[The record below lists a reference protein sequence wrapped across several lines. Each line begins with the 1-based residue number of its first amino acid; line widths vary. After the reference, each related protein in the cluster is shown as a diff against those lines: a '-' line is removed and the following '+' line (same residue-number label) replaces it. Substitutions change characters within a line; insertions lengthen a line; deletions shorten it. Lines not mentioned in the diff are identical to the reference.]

1 MRAAVLAG
9 CLLVATT
16 ATAAA
21 DTAAV
26 DPFAGTQIIYARGTA
41 LYRSDARG
49 RGETELVQLPAKVA
63 VRALR
68 TDAAG
73 RVLLADLDGR
83 WSWMLLDGS
92 ARALAD
98 LPCADGPAQLATDG
112 ACVLCRSQ
120 QSPDKSIIVNLAT
133 GKLTPIDVPAPGSRL
148 VGSGAE
154 RRLVWADAGG
164 VWSAAPGNPR
174 KRVKLAPE
182 APLRG
187 FLPSPDGKRAV
198 GVYTDV
204 IHPTPR
210 TTKPADMLMGFAL
223 DGQGARRK
231 SVRDSVPVEWS
242 HDGNWVLVQDGS
254 KACIVKAMGGQYK
267 CWKGYTAVSI
277 APDGSYA
284 LILGNRD
291 KAADKPSKSSKQDK
305 KGKKGKKDKKRKK
318 QPDRDEPK
326 AEPQDEPELSTG
338 DDTPIDDVPVP
349 PPSGP
354 LALYR
359 GKLDGAFTES
369 PGLVVRV
376 VEGAAVWIP
385 TQP

>member
-1 MRAAVLAG
+1 MRAAVLVG
-9 CLLVATT
+9 CLMVTT

-21 DTAAV
+21 DTAVV
-26 DPFAGTQIIYARGTA
+26 DPFAGTQIIYSRGTA

-49 RGETELVQLPAKVA
+49 RGETELVQLPTKVA

-73 RVLLADLDGR
+73 RVLLADLGGR

-112 ACVLCRSQ
+112 ACVLCRSAK
-120 QSPDKSIIVNLAT
+120 SPDTSIIVNLAT
-133 GKLTPIDVPAPGSRL
+133 GKQTPIDVPAPGSRL

-164 VWSAAPGNPR
+164 VWSAAPGNSR
-174 KRVKLAPE
+174 TRTRLAPE

-204 IHPTPR
+204 VHPTPR

-231 SVRDSVPVEWS
+231 NVRDSVPVEWS

-291 KAADKPSKSSKQDK
+291 KAADKPSKRSKPAK
-305 KGKKGKKDKKRKK
+305 KAKKAKKKR
-318 QPDRDEPK
+318 DASDEPK

-338 DDTPIDDVPVP
+338 DDTAIDDVPVP
-349 PPSGP
+349 PPNGP

-385 TQP
+385 TLP